1 MLKEHK
7 AEKRHINTLRSYPKQ
22 SVFGDIPD
30 NELDG
35 LAQDIAKRGLDH
47 PVHILTDGTIIQGH
61 QRVRAAK
68 LLGWSEIDVI
78 VRSDL
83 VGKAQLTYETFISD
97 NLRRRHLSPLAK
109 ARCIQCLLES
119 ANQSE
124 DAMHQLVRDYVGKQL
139 NLSGRSVQRYMQV
152 LRLPAELQ
160 DAFDRSEI
168 GLPQVATFFNLT
180 LEERERIAEVARKGG
195 DLSDAFDEARKEIL
209 RNRPARSSR
218 SKFAGAVDQWHTKLR
233 LEITKPGFCLTP
245 GLRRSVQQLS
255 GALLEVLRQSK
266 PANEARKAR
275 SQRRIAT

>member
-1 MLKEHK
+1 ML
-7 AEKRHINTLRSYPKQ
+7 S
-22 SVFGDIPD
+22 S
-30 NELDG
+30 
-35 LAQDIAKRGLDH
+35 
-47 PVHILTDGTIIQGH
+47 DGTIIQGH
-61 QRVRAAK
+61 QRVQAAK

-83 VGKAQLTYETFISD
+83 VGKVQLTYETFISD

-124 DAMHQLVRDYVGKQL
+124 DATHQLVRDYVGKQL

-195 DLSDAFDEARKEIL
+195 DLSDAFDEARKEIFGIVQRDRHIL
-209 RNRPARSSR
+209 NLPALWTNGIRSFDWKSRTWLLLDARLTEIGCSNYQVPCSKYFVSR
-218 SKFAGAVDQWHTKLR
+218 SPLMRRGKRVRNAG
-233 LEITKPGFCLTP
+233 
-245 GLRRSVQQLS
+245 
-255 GALLEVLRQSK
+255 
-266 PANEARKAR
+266 
-275 SQRRIAT
+275 